1 MIDNLILRLKYF
13 QILTLFWLI
22 TLSSGCL
29 QQIFWMVGHRVSL
42 QHTNHVQVLG
52 LESIF
57 QNINAFKEFLFSE
70 CATPSTI
77 WRSPGRK
84 RITAGA
90 RTFTFTFEISILWR
104 ESITDPK
111 VFTFIFSGKV
121 CLYLV
126 ENRTTRII
134 QQPQTWFRFW
144 FVVVHQLCSL
154 VNDIYFWSIW
164 CNHFQILSITTF
176 REELFQFW
184 DPEQCKA
191 RQYEGMEGVQD
202 WMDYDDDEDEDDDDY
217 NLGLYWD
224 IWFAL
229 WSSLWWQS

>member
-1 MIDNLILRLKYF
+1 MHSRNFYF
-13 QILTLFWLI
+13 QSVQHPQ
-22 TLSSGCL
+22 LSEGVRGGKEL
-29 QQIFWMVGHRVSL
+29 QQVLSRV
-42 QHTNHVQVLG
+42 
-52 LESIF
+52 F
-57 QNINAFKEFLFSE
+57 QKNTFFKKIKSG
-70 CATPSTI
+70 THQ
-77 WRSPGRK
+77 
-84 RITAGA
+84 TAQ
-90 RTFTFTFEISILWR
+90 TFTFFFMFEISILWR

-126 ENRTTRII
+126 ENRTTRMI